1 MKAFY
6 ISLLIFALMLVFS
19 TLLVAQPGL
28 PNPPA
33 QAPID
38 GGLGILAA
46 AGGTYALK
54 KLRDRRRA
62 EQEAE
67 NEL

>member
-1 MKAFY
+1 MKTT
-6 ISLLIFALMLVFS
+6 IQVLLINVVILILSGV
-19 TLLVAQPGL
+19 VIAQPGL

-46 AGGTYALK
+46 AGGAYAFK
-54 KLRDRRRA
+54 KLRERNSCKEDM
-62 EQEAE
+62 EE
-67 NEL
+67 